1 MECAQHSG
9 QHYVDHYSVDHV
21 SHRHIQCILCL
32 PFSQSHEVRHVLAP
46 RLVQCDD
53 WCAFN
58 VPEYQ
63 VELGQNRQCA
73 KKQQQG
79 KGAVTSFS
87 GVGQGRGSVDVVVCH
102 VCCVCMCAF

>member
-1 MECAQHSG
+1 
-9 QHYVDHYSVDHV
+9 
-21 SHRHIQCILCL
+21 
-32 PFSQSHEVRHVLAP
+32 
-46 RLVQCDD
+46 
-53 WCAFN
+53 

-87 GVGQGRGSVDVVVCH
+87 RVGQGGGSVDVVVCH